1 MSSRTTSWAQRSR
14 ASACERRRIAS
25 SVRADVKPTVTSFS
39 FASWRIATYS
49 STMYSDTSGVTLG
62 SNWRTCETKARRRAG
77 STAST
82 AGGCDSL
89 RWTYTTCSA
98 SRLSV
103 SQVERSRMSQRRSKR
118 ERRAAGRLMFSSGVF
133 VGLYRE

>member
-62 SNWRTCETKARRRAG
+62 SNCAHVRDEGAEEGGLDGVDRRRV
-77 STAST
+77 
-82 AGGCDSL
+82 
-89 RWTYTTCSA
+89 
-98 SRLSV
+98 RLV
-103 SQVERSRMSQRRSKR
+103 AVDVRGAR
-118 ERRAAGRLMFSSGVF
+118 
-133 VGLYRE
+133 